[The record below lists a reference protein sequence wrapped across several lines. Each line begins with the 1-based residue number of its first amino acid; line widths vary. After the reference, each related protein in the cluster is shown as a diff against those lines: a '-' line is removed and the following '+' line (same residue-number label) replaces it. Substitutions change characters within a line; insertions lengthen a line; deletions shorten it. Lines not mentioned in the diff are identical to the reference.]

1 MPFIVPPW
9 ARRSSNRSEWV
20 MPRPAVIQLT
30 SPGRITSVEPTL
42 SRWVIAPSN
51 R

>member
-1 MPFIVPPW
+1 MPFIRPPW
-9 ARRSSNRSEWV
+9 ARKVSKRSEWV

-30 SPGRITSVEPTL
+30 SPGRISWVTPVE
-42 SRWVIAPSN
+42 SRWVMPPSN